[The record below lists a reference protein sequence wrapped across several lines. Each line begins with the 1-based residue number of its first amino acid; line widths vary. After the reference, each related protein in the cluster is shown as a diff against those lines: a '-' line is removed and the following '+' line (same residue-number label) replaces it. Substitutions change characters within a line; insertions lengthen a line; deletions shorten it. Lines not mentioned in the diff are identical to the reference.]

1 MKEKKSEMKDA
12 LFELIEMFFAQRKLY
27 KRATTANIWV
37 ACHECAYR
45 DECET
50 MHMRYGCC
58 LGREEKQ

>member
-1 MKEKKSEMKDA
+1 MNDA

-27 KRATTANIWV
+27 KRATTANIWI

-50 MHMRYGCC
+50 MYMRYGCC
-58 LGREEKQ
+58 LGREEK